1 MTDPY
6 LKSLLGEDEKII
18 LETRQHWFV
27 LLRSMLVEL
36 IIFLIII
43 AVVSMI
49 MFWLL
54 HNTLVAIG
62 YGLAIIPIVFLFW
75 DVLVLAN
82 QKYVVTNWRVFQING
97 VINKNV
103 IDSSLEKVND
113 VKLEQSFWGRIFDY
127 GNVEILT
134 ASEQGINLF
143 TRILAPIRFKTA
155 MINAKEKLENSR
167 RVYDN
172 RANLSVPQLIEELNH
187 LHQQGVLTEEEFQL
201 KKADLLKRL

>member
-75 DVLVLAN
+75 DVLVWAN